1 MLKRLLYFIGLAIIQ
16 LLSSVTVQA
25 ADTSSLEEDIEEQPA
40 KAIAYCYWID
50 DNVTAKTTKSF
61 DGKEVQQTIDIS
73 SLKTG
78 VHICHIRFQCKDSGW
93 GPTKDISFYVSN
105 AGGETQD
112 DDGISP
118 VAQYEYWINNS
129 NKSAPIKYKQADIKI
144 EVNTANLPEG
154 KNSYQI
160 CSTDEK
166 GRKRQN
172 V

>member
-61 DGKEVQQTIDIS
+61 DGKEIQQAIDIS

-78 VHICHIRFQCKDSGW
+78 VH
-93 GPTKDISFYVSN
+93 
-105 AGGETQD
+105 
-112 DDGISP
+112 
-118 VAQYEYWINNS
+118 
-129 NKSAPIKYKQADIKI
+129 
-144 EVNTANLPEG
+144 
-154 KNSYQI
+154 
-160 CSTDEK
+160 
-166 GRKRQN
+166 
-172 V
+172 